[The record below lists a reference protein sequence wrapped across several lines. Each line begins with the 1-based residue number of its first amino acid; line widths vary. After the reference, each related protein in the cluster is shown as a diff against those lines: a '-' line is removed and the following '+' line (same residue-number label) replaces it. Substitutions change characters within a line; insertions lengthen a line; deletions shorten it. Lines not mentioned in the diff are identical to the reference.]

1 METKTIRTA
10 IAAMCIAASSP
21 SFAADRTITSD
32 YTLSADET
40 VDGTLTV
47 APGVTVD
54 LNGHNLTV
62 SALAGGGNSL
72 IDGRYQVLGYLTAD
86 RTQYVMSDYT
96 PMASDRVVMKFRF
109 ADNSKIYQF
118 LFCTRLGGSKQSFS
132 MLRNNSTTTNVR
144 IDHGGNQKSANLS
157 LTSGKD
163 YLIVMNGGASSAAAR
178 VPAEGINAG
187 ATFTADPVAA
197 PPGPF
202 SLLSG
207 GEYDATGT
215 TFTENSNYRCKGNF
229 YWFKVNSRDDGTL
242 KCLIVPAKDTKGTG
256 RRTNRTT

>member
-1 METKTIRTA
+1 MKMRKLTGEASILAAA
-10 IAAMCIAASSP
+10 ICVAAALP
-21 SFAADRTITSD
+21 SLAADRTITSD

-86 RTQYVMSDYT
+86 RTQYVMTDYT
-96 PMASDRVVMKFRF
+96 PLASDRVVMKFRF
-109 ADNSKIYQF
+109 ADNSKIFQF
-118 LFCTRLGGSKQSFS
+118 LFCTRLDGSKQSFT
-132 MLRNNSTTTNVR
+132 MMRNNSTTTNVR

-163 YLIVMNGGASSAAAR
+163 YLFVMNGGGNAAAR
-178 VPAEGINAG
+178 L
-187 ATFTADPVAA
+187 
-197 PPGPF
+197 F
-202 SLLSG
+202 S
-207 GEYDATGT
+207 
-215 TFTENSNYRCKGNF
+215 
-229 YWFKVNSRDDGTL
+229 
-242 KCLIVPAKDTKGTG
+242 
-256 RRTNRTT
+256 

>member
-1 METKTIRTA
+1 MKMRTLTGEAA
-10 IAAMCIAASSP
+10 ILAAAICIAAALP
-21 SFAADRTITSD
+21 SLATDRMITSD

-109 ADNSKIYQF
+109 ADNSNIYQF
-118 LFCTRLGGSKQSFS
+118 LFCTRLDGSKQSFS
-132 MLRNNSTTTNVR
+132 MLRNSSTTASVR

-163 YLIVMNGGASSAAAR
+163 YLFVMNGGGSSAAAR

-187 ATFTADPVAA
+187 SSFTADPVAA

-202 SLLSG
+202 
-207 GEYDATGT
+207 
-215 TFTENSNYRCKGNF
+215 RH
-229 YWFKVNSRDDGTL
+229 RDDVHGEL
-242 KCLIVPAKDTKGTG
+242 KLPLQG
-256 RRTNRTT
+256 

>member
-1 METKTIRTA
+1 METKTIRAA
-10 IAAMCIAASSP
+10 IAAICVVVAVTSL
-21 SFAADRTITSD
+21 AADRTITSD

-96 PMASDRVVMKFRF
+96 PIASDRVVMKFRF
-109 ADNSKIYQF
+109 ADNNSKIYQF
-118 LFCTRLGGSKQSFS
+118 LFCTRLDGSKQSFS

-144 IDHGGNQKSANLS
+144 IPS
-157 LTSGKD
+157 LP
-163 YLIVMNGGASSAAAR
+163 L
-178 VPAEGINAG
+178 E
-187 ATFTADPVAA
+187 
-197 PPGPF
+197 
-202 SLLSG
+202 
-207 GEYDATGT
+207 
-215 TFTENSNYRCKGNF
+215 
-229 YWFKVNSRDDGTL
+229 
-242 KCLIVPAKDTKGTG
+242 
-256 RRTNRTT
+256 